1 MFMNTHQIEVQMQQ
15 LRLPGMV
22 NSYTALLESRK
33 LDSLSFQEGL
43 QLLLQAEAEDREQ
56 RRFKRFLYQANFRY
70 QASMEEVTFDD
81 TRGRNKDVL
90 MNLATC
96 EYMRKGETV
105 LITGASGC
113 GKSFIASALGHHAC
127 LNGYRALYFNTQKM
141 MSKIKMARVEG
152 TIIKLF
158 DKIAR
163 MDVLIIDDFGLTQLN
178 QQERIDLMELVEDRH
193 TKKSTI
199 ITSQLPVKEWYDMIG
214 DSTIADA
221 ILDRLVHSSHR
232 IELKGESLRKNR

>member
-1 MFMNTHQIEVQMQQ
+1 MNNNPIEAQMQQ

-22 NSYTALLESRK
+22 NSFTALVESRQ
-33 LDSLSFQEGL
+33 LDGLSFTEGL

-56 RRFKRFLYQANFRY
+56 RRFNRFLKQAGFRY
-70 QASMEEVTFDD
+70 QASMEEITFNES
-81 TRGRNKDVL
+81 RGRSKDVL
-90 MNLATC
+90 LNLATC

-141 MSKIKMARVEG
+141 INKIKMARLEG
-152 TIIKLF
+152 TVYKLF

-163 MDVLIIDDFGLTQLN
+163 MDVLIIDDFGLTPLN

-232 IELKGESLRKNR
+232 IELKGESLRKNM